1 MSNTERDPVEQPV
14 CSTGTSVA
22 TEPDL
27 ELLRPREV
35 PLGGPRAMR
44 VRRVLP
50 NRERRMIGAWCFADS
65 YGPADIAGEAGMQVP
80 PHPHTGLQT
89 VTWLNAGEV
98 LHRDS
103 LGRRELIHPG
113 ELALMTAGHGIAH
126 AEQSPQTH
134 SSTLYGAQLWIAL
147 PDHARSSTP
156 AFEFHTELPRLEL
169 AGGSVTVIAGE
180 LDRTRSPASVHSPLV
195 GAALTLAA
203 SGRLTLPLES
213 DFEHGILA
221 LGTGLT
227 VEGTPLQPGE
237 LAYLGRG
244 RARVTVG
251 SDAGGEALLLGGE
264 PFAEDLV
271 MWWNFLGRAHENI
284 VEARAVWERE
294 HDSTLADRRFGA
306 VGSYEGPALPAPTM
320 PNTRLR
326 ARGRYQPRRSPDSH
340 GRTPRDGN
348 G

>member
-1 MSNTERDPVEQPV
+1 MSNTERDPVEQAV
-14 CSTGTSVA
+14 CSTGSRVA
-22 TEPDL
+22 TEPDC

-134 SSTLYGAQLWIAL
+134 SPTLYGAQLWIAL
-147 PDHARSSTP
+147 PEHARSSAP
-156 AFEFHTELPRLEL
+156 AFEFHAELPRLEF
-169 AGGSVTVIAGE
+169 AGGRVTVIAGE

-195 GAALTLAA
+195 GAALSPAP
-203 SGRLTLPLES
+203 SGRLTLPLNS

-221 LGTGLT
+221 LEPGLT
-227 VEGTPLQPGE
+227 VEGTPLQAGE
-237 LAYLGRG
+237 LVYLGRG
-244 RARVTVG
+244 RTRVTTG
-251 SDAGGEALLLGGE
+251 SDAGGAALLLGGE

-271 MWWNFLGRAHENI
+271 MWWNFLGRSHEEI

-294 HDSTLADRRFGA
+294 HDSILADRRFGA
-306 VGSYEGPALPAPTM
+306 VDGYEGPALPAPPL
-320 PNTRLR
+320 PNTRLK
-326 ARGRYQPRRSPDSH
+326 ARGRYQPRRNPEAD
-340 GRTPRDGN
+340 RNTPRHGN